1 MLGAASSYSHV
12 KTFALHQREEGRS
25 SERSEDILVNLAKC
39 GIILFTLGEHYD
51 TIVQIK
57 YGSFSRG
64 ILL

>member
-12 KTFALHQREEGRS
+12 KTFALHQRKEGRS

-51 TIVQIK
+51 TII
-57 YGSFSRG
+57 
-64 ILL
+64 